1 MGDRVSREEV
11 EKANEIHILD
21 YLNAKGEN
29 ILKQGNKYYRHA
41 DHDSLIFNENG
52 KWYWNSKGEGGFG
65 SISFARMYYNLSFQ
79 DAVRDVNGQTIERS
93 FTDNKSRTQNQNKE
107 FSYPSHYETKGIE
120 NAKNYLVNE
129 RYIDEKI
136 VLALLKHDLIAE
148 DKLKNCIF
156 KWRDK
161 EGNIVGA
168 DRQGTVKMDNK
179 RGTFK
184 QIMVN
189 SKADGGFTLDVGSPK
204 KLAVFESPI
213 DALSYFDLKRPQD
226 IRLQSM
232 SGLKDTA
239 MLTSIRNLLKECD
252 ERGEK
257 LEKVIIAVDNDKAG
271 LKFTKRWENVLGDGL
286 QIDIPNNKD
295 WNIDLKEK
303 RKLEKEKHYS
313 KGMNPVNTL
322 EIEK

>member
-1 MGDRVSREEV
+1 MSREEV
-11 EKANEIHILD
+11 EKANDIHILD

-29 ILKQGNKYYRHA
+29 IIKQGNKYYRHA
-41 DHDSLIFNENG
+41 EHDSLIFNENG

-65 SISFARMYYNLSFQ
+65 SISFARMYYDLSFQ
-79 DAVRDVNGQTIERS
+79 EAVRDVNSQTIERS
-93 FTDNKSRTQNQNKE
+93 YTDSKNYNQNQE
-107 FSYPSHYETKGIE
+107 FSYPHHYETKGVE
-120 NAKNYLVNE
+120 NATNYLVNE
-129 RYIDEKI
+129 RCIDEKI
-136 VLALLKHDLIAE
+136 VLALFKHDLIAE
-148 DKLKNCIF
+148 DKLKNCVF

-168 DRQGTVKMDNK
+168 DRQGTVKMENK

-184 QIMVN
+184 QIMAN
-189 SKADGGFTLDVGSPK
+189 SKGDGGFTLDIGSPK

-232 SGLKDTA
+232 SGLKDAA
-239 MLTSIRNLLKECD
+239 MLSSIRNLLKECK

-271 LKFTKRWENVLGDGL
+271 LEFTKRWENVLGNKS

-295 WNIDLKEK
+295 WNDDLKQE
-303 RKLEKEKHYS
+303 RTKEKTKQFSHDFS
-313 KGMNPVNTL
+313 KDILNV
-322 EIEK
+322 ER